1 MTMGIGID
9 LMVIYLVY
17 RVNSLEMSFFGR
29 FFVKQMPKFREGI
42 SNSECNWVGGFKN
55 VNF

>member
-42 SNSECNWVGGFKN
+42 SNSKCNWVGGFKN